1 MADSSTATIEKD
13 NTAQAVALPDGQD
26 AREANEQPEG
36 ESPKAVIAAVLA
48 NIAIGIVKFIAAA
61 ISGSSAMVSE
71 GIHSIVDSGNGLLIL
86 FGVSGA
92 KGLCHKYELTGNGV
106 TVSQHPKAVQILCV
120 RFRAEGYPLINIH
133 FSLPTFKSFG

>member
-1 MADSSTATIEKD
+1 MFPGGPTVADSSTATIEKD

-86 FGVSGA
+86 FGI
-92 KGLCHKYELTGNGV
+92 K
-106 TVSQHPKAVQILCV
+106 
-120 RFRAEGYPLINIH
+120 RAQRKP
-133 FSLPTFKSFG
+133 